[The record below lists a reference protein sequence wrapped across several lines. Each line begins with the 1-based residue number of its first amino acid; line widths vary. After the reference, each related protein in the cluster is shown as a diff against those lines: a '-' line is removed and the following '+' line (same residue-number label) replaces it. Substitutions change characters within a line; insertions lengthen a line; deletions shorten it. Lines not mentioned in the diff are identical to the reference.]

1 MQKLQEIITSVHLLL
16 SAHYGVVSVNDI
28 QQYIAI
34 NQIKITLMLTR
45 MTLIFR
51 KCYWSQKK
59 KGRKRKEK
67 VHVMFKKEM
76 QVNLND

>member
-1 MQKLQEIITSVHLLL
+1 
-16 SAHYGVVSVNDI
+16 
-28 QQYIAI
+28 
-34 NQIKITLMLTR
+34 MLTR

-51 KCYWSQKK
+51 ECYWSQKK
-59 KGRKRKEK
+59 KGRKRKEM